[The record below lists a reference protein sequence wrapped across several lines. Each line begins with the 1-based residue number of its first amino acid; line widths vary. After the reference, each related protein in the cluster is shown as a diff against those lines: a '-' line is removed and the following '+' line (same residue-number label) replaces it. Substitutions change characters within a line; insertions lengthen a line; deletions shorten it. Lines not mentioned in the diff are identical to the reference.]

1 MIIVDM
7 YAWWYVRGWAW
18 VAGYF
23 LKTRNQK
30 TLQLFSVTDL
40 VKTLFAPY
48 RQTFAGSLGGG
59 FGIKLRG
66 LVDQTISRVIGFMVR
81 SVLILAGLFLAFI
94 NTVIGFVMII
104 IWPVIPFLPVVAVVQ
119 MMMEFSNAV

>member
-7 YAWWYVRGWAW
+7 YTWWYVRGWSW
-18 VAGYF
+18 VASYF

-48 RQTFAGSLGGG
+48 RQTFAGSLGSG
-59 FGIKLRG
+59 FGNKLRG

-81 SVLILAGLFLAFI
+81 SVLILAGLFVAFI
-94 NTVIGFVMII
+94 NTVLGLAMII
-104 IWPVIPFLPVVAVVQ
+104 IWPVIPFLPVVAVVL